1 LKFLKPP
8 ASPGKGELADDGN
21 GNVRSAQ
28 LQGVGFHF
36 LAACT
41 KRDDSSNESGDN
53 YNAFETLH
61 ISISS
66 D

>member
-1 LKFLKPP
+1 LEFLKPP

-21 GNVRSAQ
+21 GNVRSAK
-28 LQGVGFHF
+28 LQGFFTNF

-41 KRDDSSNESGDN
+41 KRDNSSNESGDN
-53 YNAFETLH
+53 YNAFETLQ